1 MDEKKPSSGTTD
13 LTTGRPLWR
22 ILVFA
27 LPLVLGTVFQQ
38 LYSFADTVIVGRCLG
53 TDALAAVGST
63 YSLNFL
69 ILGFIQGACVG
80 FGIPVAEAFGAK
92 TGAICTVTW
101 PTARGSA
108 WRSVWC
114 LRF

>member
-38 LYSFADTVIVGRCLG
+38 LYL
-53 TDALAAVGST
+53 
-63 YSLNFL
+63 SL
-69 ILGFIQGACVG
+69 IHIS
-80 FGIPVAEAFGAK
+80 E
-92 TGAICTVTW
+92 
-101 PTARGSA
+101 PTR
-108 WRSVWC
+108 RS
-114 LRF
+114 